1 MYILNKDGSGSG
13 SQTKIILNNKDK
25 KMVTKNK
32 LSNEATIVYMIF
44 PKVFDASIR
53 YFEAKTDF
61 SVPSVLTAD
70 IYETE
75 EYVERLTYISKMSKQ
90 DAMFSD
96 GANIGSEIW
105 IHGFENTIGL
115 TDWTDDFSKFTR
127 LMKAFLSLLTQ
138 RDFKYGTKGYYEL
151 MEMLGIKL
159 RDENGKELH
168 EAKFDEGFEYFIKT
182 QFDKIQLMEE
192 LKKF

>member
-1 MYILNKDGSGSG
+1 MGAAAAVK
-13 SQTKIILNNKDK
+13 QKIILNNKDK

-53 YFEAKTDF
+53 YFEAKTDL
-61 SVPSVLTAD
+61 SVPSNLTAD

-75 EYVERLTYISKMSKQ
+75 EYVERLTHISKMSKQ
-90 DAMFSD
+90 DAMFTD
-96 GANIGSEIW
+96 GTNIGSEIW
-105 IHGFENTIGL
+105 IHGFENTIGF

-127 LMKAFLSLLTQ
+127 LMKGFLSLLTQ
-138 RDFKYGTKGYYEL
+138 RDFKYGTEGYYEL

-159 RDENGKELH
+159 HDEDGEELN
-168 EAKFDEGFEYFIKT
+168 EARFDEGFEYFLKT
-182 QFDKIQLMEE
+182 QFDKVQLMKE